1 MSNDGRA
8 RLRVAVLIYCMVNAV
23 IFGIGLISVLSIPA
37 TTPYPTFWIPAVVVT
52 SFVLS
57 APLAWLI
64 APWMMM
70 RFLKANSHPLKRI
83 AEQN

>member
-1 MSNDGRA
+1 
-8 RLRVAVLIYCMVNAV
+8 MVNAV
-23 IFGIGLISVLSIPA
+23 IFGVGLTSVLSMPA
-37 TTPYPTFWIPAVVVT
+37 ATPYATFWIPAVVVT
-52 SFVLS
+52 SFVVS

-70 RFLKANSHPLKRI
+70 RFLKANPRPLKRI

>member
-1 MSNDGRA
+1 
-8 RLRVAVLIYCMVNAV
+8 MVNAV
-23 IFGIGLISVLSIPA
+23 IFGVGLISVLSIPA
-37 TTPYPTFWIPAVVVT
+37 TTPYATFWIPAVVVT
-52 SFVLS
+52 SFVVS

-70 RFLKANSHPLKRI
+70 RFLKANLRPLKRI